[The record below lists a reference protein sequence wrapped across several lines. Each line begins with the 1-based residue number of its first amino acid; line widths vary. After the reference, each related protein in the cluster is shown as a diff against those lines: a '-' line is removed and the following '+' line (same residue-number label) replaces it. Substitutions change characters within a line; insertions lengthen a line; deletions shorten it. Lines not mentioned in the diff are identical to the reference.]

1 MYLENFAD
9 HIDNTANT
17 KREKHYKQ
25 KKKTNLPAP
34 EQVNNLNKLKLIA

>member
-17 KREKHYKQ
+17 NREKDYKQ
-25 KKKTNLPAP
+25 KRKLIFNF
-34 EQVNNLNKLKLIA
+34 LNKGKM

>member
-17 KREKHYKQ
+17 NREEDYKQ
-25 KKKTNLPAP
+25 KKKTNLF
-34 EQVNNLNKLKLIA
+34 LNK